1 MGMKRLLGLV
11 VGGLLCSQVVVGAA
25 GLELLSLERGQPEG
39 YSYFPAISSDSRW
52 VSFSTFG
59 SLVHLDH
66 NNIYDIY
73 VRNLATGAL
82 ERASVA
88 SDGSEANSSSHMS
101 ALSADGRF
109 VAFDSYA
116 SNLVPGDGNGVPDVF
131 LRDRL
136 YGTTELISVA
146 TDGTAGNQPSNGAVI
161 SADGRYVAFH
171 STASNLAPND
181 NNPGIDVYLRDR
193 VLQTT
198 TRIAP
203 YGSDPA
209 MSADGRFIAYRRAA
223 KLQVLDRQTG
233 LVEVVGPF
241 AFFPA
246 APSISSDGRYV
257 TYEGLPAGGTPMSI
271 AVFVYDRLT
280 RTQRQIT
287 PTIDRSPW
295 GSTTV
300 FSYWMSLRP
309 KISADGRFVL
319 SFCASEMTP
328 DHLGNQLNLYDLVT
342 ERTVR
347 LPIANLWATYLFPYF
362 DLSGDG
368 SVVVFHDVIQNLIPT
383 YSGYNPNVLGVFAW
397 RTGVAGGVNPVGPA
411 GNLTLT
417 AEPPLLLPANSKLT
431 SVKIAAV
438 ASEGATVEI
447 RIADEYGT
455 FSQTLFGTEV
465 TVPLEAWRQGGDKD
479 GRTYTITAVATDLA
493 GRQATATTIVS
504 VPHDQR

>member
-1 MGMKRLLGLV
+1 MEMKRLLALV
-11 VGGLLCSQVVVGAA
+11 VGVLLCSQVVVGAA

-52 VSFSTFG
+52 ASFTTFG
-59 SLVHLDH
+59 SLIPQDH
-66 NNIYDIY
+66 NNSYDIY
-73 VRNLATGAL
+73 VRNLVTGAL
-82 ERASVA
+82 ERISLA
-88 SDGSEANSSSHMS
+88 SDGSEANGPSHFS
-101 ALSADGRF
+101 LLSADGRF

-116 SNLVPGDGNGVPDVF
+116 SNLVPGDVNNMPDVF

-136 YGTTELISVA
+136 NGTTELISVA
-146 TDGTAGNQPSNGAVI
+146 SDGTPGNQPSNGAVI

-171 STASNLAPND
+171 STASNLAPNY
-181 NNPGIDVYLRDR
+181 NGSSIAVYLRDR

-209 MSADGRFIAYRRAA
+209 MSADGRFVAYRRA
-223 KLQVLDRQTG
+223 KLEVLDRQTG

-246 APSISSDGRYV
+246 QPSISADGRYV
-257 TYEGLPAGGTPMSI
+257 AYEGLPAGGTPMSI

-300 FSYWMSLRP
+300 FSSWMSLRP

-328 DHLGNQLNLYDLVT
+328 DHLGNQLNLYDLTT

-347 LPIANLWATYLFPYF
+347 LPIANLWATYLYPYF

-368 SVVVFHDVIQNLIPT
+368 SVVVFHDVIQNLMPT
-383 YSGYNPNVLGVFAW
+383 YSGYNPNVLGIFAW
-397 RTGVAGGVNPVGPA
+397 RTGVAGGADPAGPA

-417 AEPPLLLPANSKLT
+417 AEPSLLWPANSKLT
-431 SVKIAAV
+431 SVKLSTV
-438 ASEGATVEI
+438 ASKGATVEI

-455 FSQTLFGTEV
+455 FSQTLFGAEV
-465 TVPLEAWRQGGDKD
+465 TVPLEAWRQGSDKD

-493 GRQATATTIVS
+493 GRQETATTIVS
-504 VPHDQR
+504 VPHDQH